1 MIEVL
6 DPVADRPRIDS
17 LLDPAAGIRL
27 VDAWKTALPELAS
40 LDLPHLSPGTA
51 DAQASL
57 DEYLAAVW
65 TEATIEAAS
74 SYVLFPWRR
83 TTRSSTS
90 SDSTWTPAT
99 RCSTDWPGISR
110 RIPLT

>member
-6 DPVADRPRIDS
+6 DPVRDRPRISS

-51 DAQASL
+51 DAKASL
-57 DEYLAAVW
+57 GEYLAAVW
-65 TEATIEAAS
+65 TEAAIEAAS
-74 SYVLFPWRR
+74 RYVLYPGGA
-83 TTRSSTS
+83 RSSGFPTPTCS
-90 SDSTWTPAT
+90 GGYEQPAT
-99 RCSTDWPGISR
+99 AT
-110 RIPLT
+110 